1 MSARASRG
9 GSEFVC
15 VFETINVAVVA
26 VAKSLL
32 DGERIGYFTKNEGLQ
47 GSIGYGAVTGTIELW
62 VHADDASA
70 ARGLLEDLPQ

>member
-1 MSARASRG
+1 MTKHS

-32 DGERIGYFTKNEGLQ
+32 EGERIEYFTKNEGLQ
-47 GSIGYGAVTGTIELW
+47 GSIGYGAVTGTIEFW
-62 VHADDASA
+62 VHADHAAA